1 MEINIAIAD
10 DHLIFRRSLV
20 RLIHDTSDIRVVLDA
35 GDGSELLEKLNSYQ
49 DQIDIILLDIQMPNM
64 DGLQCLQLLQKV
76 YPHINVIILSHLSG
90 EHYLKQALING
101 VHGYF
106 TKASDPDELLRAIR
120 DIKQG
125 GFYFEGRLKNWIQR
139 LMNDLASSSSS
150 SSDKSE
156 IKLDFSKRELEIIYW
171 SAMELKSKEIADKL
185 NISYRTVEGHK
196 NNLIKKTGCKT
207 FLGIILLALDLN
219 MISKEMK
226 YLKD

>member
-1 MEINIAIAD
+1 MGINIAIAD
-10 DHLIFRRSLV
+10 DHLMFRRSLI
-20 RLIHDTSDIRVVLDA
+20 RLIHDTSDIKVVLDA
-35 GDGSELLEKLNSYQ
+35 ADGSELLEKLYSYQ
-49 DQIDIILLDIQMPNM
+49 GQIDIILLDIQMPNM
-64 DGLQCLQLLQKV
+64 DGLQCLQLLQKS
-76 YPHINVIILSHLSG
+76 YAYINVIILSHLSG

-106 TKASDPDELLRAIR
+106 TKDSDPDELLSAIR
-120 DIKQG
+120 EVKQG
-125 GFYFEGRLKNWIQR
+125 GFYFEGRLKNWIQK
-139 LMNDLASSSSS
+139 LTNDLAF

-156 IKLDFSKRELEIIYW
+156 MKLDFSKRELEIIYW

-226 YLKD
+226 YLED

>member
-1 MEINIAIAD
+1 MGINIAIAD
-10 DHLIFRRSLV
+10 DHLMFRRSLI

-35 GDGSELLEKLNSYQ
+35 TDGSELLEKLYSYQ
-49 DQIDIILLDIQMPNM
+49 GQIDIILLDIQMPNM
-64 DGLQCLQLLQKV
+64 DGLQCLQLLQKS
-76 YPHINVIILSHLSG
+76 YAHINVIILSHLSG

-106 TKASDPDELLRAIR
+106 TKDSDPDELLTAIR
-120 DIKQG
+120 EVKQG
-125 GFYFEGRLKNWIQR
+125 GFYFEGRLKNWIQK
-139 LMNDLASSSSS
+139 LTNDLAF

-156 IKLDFSKRELEIIYW
+156 MKLDFSKRELEIIYW

-219 MISKEMK
+219 MISKEIK
-226 YLKD
+226 YQED

>member
-10 DHLIFRRSLV
+10 DHLIFRRSLI
-20 RLIHDTSDIRVVLDA
+20 RLIHDASDIRVVLDA

-64 DGLQCLQLLQKV
+64 DGLQCLQLLQKC

-106 TKASDPDELLRAIR
+106 TKDSDPDELLTAIR
-120 DIKQG
+120 EIKQG
-125 GFYFEGRLKNWIQR
+125 GFYFEGRLKNWIQK
-139 LMNDLASSSSS
+139 LTNDLASSS
-150 SSDKSE
+150 DKSK

-226 YLKD
+226 YPED